1 MSNTCEGLSVTEYN
15 TNIINKLDT
24 LHYPHITS
32 DKDSMVVWLLD
43 QGIKKTPCWHFREY
57 GHQVWADR
65 LETYLKELGYVE

>member
-1 MSNTCEGLSVTEYN
+1 
-15 TNIINKLDT
+15 
-24 LHYPHITS
+24 
-32 DKDSMVVWLLD
+32 MVVWLLD